1 MTERKIVFNSNT
13 TNPIEEYTE
22 VKPSKIHGL
31 GVFAKKLIPKGTV
44 WWHAREKD
52 VLIINKEQF
61 RILDLSFKS
70 AQMESFM
77 KILLTYSYYE
87 RDLGVLVFCLDN
99 STPPAPTFGNHR
111 HHGCSFWGTVMPEV
125 AGGAAILIDPFNI
138 DDIANAMAKL
148 LGDDELREELIRK
161 GREVTKAYSW
171 KRTAEGYLE
180 LYRAV
185 SG

>member
-1 MTERKIVFNSNT
+1 MTDRKIVFNSNS

-31 GVFAKKLIPKGTV
+31 GLFAKKLIPKGTV

-70 AQMESFM
+70 AQMDSFM

-99 STPPAPTFGNHR
+99 SRYVNHSFDDNSGPPEDDSDF
-111 HHGCSFWGTVMPEV
+111 CSV
-125 AGGAAILIDPFNI
+125 AQRDIQIGEEILEDYSKYTHCSWLEKYLGFFNP
-138 DDIANAMAKL
+138 AC
-148 LGDDELREELIRK
+148 
-161 GREVTKAYSW
+161 W
-171 KRTAEGYLE
+171 
-180 LYRAV
+180 
-185 SG
+185 